1 MSFESDKTKHGKRIQ
16 QKDRHIQR
24 QVSHYKLIWPRDAY
38 ENRHVKEPH
47 RLAKRNAFNCGNPD
61 CMYCMNPRKAFKERT
76 IQEKKFYSQP
86 LDLDYEY
93 I

>member
-1 MSFESDKTKHGKRIQ
+1 MSFETDKEKHSKRIQ

-24 QVSHYKLIWPRDAY
+24 QVNHYRMLWPNDY
-38 ENRHVKEPH
+38 KNNGHVKEPH
-47 RLAKRNAFNCGNPD
+47 RLAKRNAFNCGDPT
-61 CMYCMNPRKAFKERT
+61 CIFCMNPRKAFKERT